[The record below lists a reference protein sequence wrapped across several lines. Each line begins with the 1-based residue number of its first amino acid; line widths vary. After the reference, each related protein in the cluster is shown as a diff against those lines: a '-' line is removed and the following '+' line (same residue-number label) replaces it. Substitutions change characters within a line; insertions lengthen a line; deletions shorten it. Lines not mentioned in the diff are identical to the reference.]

1 MAIWA
6 IWAKRGSK
14 RVSHFWTS
22 ITPRWH
28 QMDFTGCHMETLF
41 LALLGT
47 LGGPAMGP
55 HMATQAIWVHML
67 QIGVQKG
74 VSLLD
79 LHYPQVASNGFHRVS
94 YGDPLFSPFGTC
106 GQTRYGPHDGCADHM
121 GPYAPNR
128 GPKGCL
134 TFGPPCPPGGIK
146 WISPGVIWRPSF

>member
-1 MAIWA
+1 
-6 IWAKRGSK
+6 
-14 RVSHFWTS
+14 
-22 ITPRWH
+22 
-28 QMDFTGCHMETLF
+28 MDFTGCHMETLF

-79 LHYPQVASNGFHRVS
+79 LHV
-94 YGDPLFSPFGTC
+94 
-106 GQTRYGPHDGCADHM
+106 
-121 GPYAPNR
+121 
-128 GPKGCL
+128 
-134 TFGPPCPPGGIK
+134 PPGGIK

>member
-79 LHYPQVASNGFHRVS
+79 LHHPQVASNGFHRVS
-94 YGDPLFSPFGTC
+94 YGDPLFSPLCGYDATGHPLTSYDMGT
-106 GQTRYGPHDGCADHM
+106 
-121 GPYAPNR
+121 
-128 GPKGCL
+128 
-134 TFGPPCPPGGIK
+134 
-146 WISPGVIWRPSF
+146 